1 MDNLINFLCSNW
13 AVIVMLLCVL
23 VVTFLQIFNFITLP
37 TVEQKKKVLE
47 WLLYAV
53 TEAEKYFGSNMGA
66 VKLRSVYDQFLT
78 KFPSI
83 AKAISFETFSSW
95 VDEALESMKALMA
108 DNESIKNYA
117 ENKETEVTE

>member
-1 MDNLINFLCSNW
+1 MDNLINFLCNNW
-13 AVIVMLLCVL
+13 AIIVMLLCVI
-23 VVTFLQIFNFITLP
+23 VVTFLQVLNFVTLP
-37 TVEQKKKVLE
+37 TAEQKKKVLE

-78 KFPSI
+78 KFPTI
-83 AKAISFETFSSW
+83 AKVISFETFSAW

-108 DNESIKNYA
+108 DNETIRDYA
-117 ENKETEVTE
+117 ENNGTEVTK